1 MNKTITTKEEV
12 QKLILYKLESTETSL
27 SVFAKELGVSRQ
39 SVNQWLKTD
48 SVTFDK
54 LFDLLHALGADW
66 EISVR
71 IWTRPI

>member
-27 SVFAKELGVSRQ
+27 SAFAKELGVSRQ
-39 SVNQWLKTD
+39 AVNQWLKTD

-54 LFDLLHALGADW
+54 LFELMTHLEIDW
-66 EISVR
+66 EISTR
-71 IWTRPI
+71 IWS